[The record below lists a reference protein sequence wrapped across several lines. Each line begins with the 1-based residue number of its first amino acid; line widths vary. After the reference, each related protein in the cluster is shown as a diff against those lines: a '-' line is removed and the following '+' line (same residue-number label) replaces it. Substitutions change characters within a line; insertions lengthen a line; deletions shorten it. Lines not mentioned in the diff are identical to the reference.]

1 MRLRAVDIP
10 VAILACAL
18 GLAGCAS
25 IVQKA
30 SDKFAS
36 DLGGAVLNSDDP
48 ATVRD
53 GLPAYLLLL
62 DALIQGEPDD
72 RKDVST
78 LLAAAKLD
86 GAYAGNFT
94 GDDKP
99 RAQRMSKKAFDYARR
114 ATCAQDAALCAAMD
128 KDVDGFTAV
137 VNADGNTDLMY
148 GLGAAWAGYLQSH
161 SEDWGAVADLPKL
174 EVLFERVVA
183 LDPRHDQGQAYAYL
197 GVLNSVR
204 PAAIGGKPELGRS
217 YFEKSIEI
225 SGGRNLYAKTLE
237 AEFYARLVFNQALH
251 DQLLNDVLAADP
263 IAPGLTLTNTLAQE
277 RAKKL
282 LASGK
287 DYF

>member
-1 MRLRAVDIP
+1 MRPGSINLAIS
-10 VAILACAL
+10 ILACAL
-18 GLAGCAS
+18 GLSGCAS

-30 SDKFAS
+30 GDQFAA
-36 DLGGAVLNSDDP
+36 DLGSAVLNSDDP

-62 DALIQGEPDD
+62 DGLIGGESDD
-72 RKDVST
+72 RKDASM

-86 GAYAGNFT
+86 SAYAGNFT

-99 RAQRMSKKAFDYARR
+99 RAQRMSGKAFDYAKR
-114 ATCAQDAALCAAMD
+114 ATCAQDVALCAAID
-128 KDVDGFTAV
+128 KDVDRFEAV
-137 VNADGNTDLMY
+137 VKTDRNTELMY
-148 GLGAAWAGYLQSH
+148 ALGAAWAGYLQSH

-174 EVLFERVVA
+174 EALFERVVE
-183 LDPRHDQGQAYAYL
+183 LDPRHDQGQACAYL

-217 YFEKSIEI
+217 YFEKAIEI

-237 AEFYARLVFNQALH
+237 AEFYARLVFNQVLH
-251 DQLLNDVLAADP
+251 DQLLNEVLAADP
-263 IAPGLTLTNTLAQE
+263 KAPGLTLTNTLAQE